1 MQIADYEST
10 AFAGKNP
17 VGAVRENKDRL
28 KTLLEREGHLRTFW
42 FVYTETEDGEH
53 YSPRHRHNFDQI
65 RIGLAGVSHY
75 GKHVLRERMIGY
87 FPEGTFYGPHTL
99 HELPSRLATLQ
110 VDGSSRA
117 GYLPYRFIEAATH
130 EMKTVGAFRKGVYYP
145 NEGKAMEAFQAA
157 WERATGRPADFPK
170 PRFDEPILMH
180 LDAFPW
186 SPAHAGVARKEVGAF
201 GVDAPSIAMTHLDRG
216 AAHAFAATDRTV
228 IHFLLD
234 GEGTTRGRN
243 LSRYSAFAL
252 EPGETLELRGESA
265 ATEII
270 EIVLPNLAPTN
281 PAHTNETTGKALVT
295 T

>member
-53 YSPRHRHNFDQI
+53 FSPRHRHNFDQI
-65 RIGLAGVSHY
+65 RIGLSGVSHY

-110 VDGSSRA
+110 LDGPSRA

-130 EMKTVGAFRKGVYYP
+130 EMKALGEFRKGVYYP
-145 NEGKAMEAFQAA
+145 TDGKAMEAFQAA
-157 WERATGRPADFPK
+157 WERASGRAAEFPK

-186 SPAHAGVARKEVGAF
+186 EPSNDGIALKDVGAF
-201 GVDAPSIAMTHLDRG
+201 GAGAPSIAMTRLDRG
-216 AAHAFAATDRTV
+216 AVHQFAATDRTV

-234 GEGTTRGRN
+234 GEATTDGRS
-243 LSRYSAFAL
+243 LTCHSAFAL
-252 EPGETLELRGESA
+252 EPGETLELYGESA
-265 ATEII
+265 TVEII
-270 EIVLPNLAPTN
+270 EIALPVA
-281 PAHTNETTGKALVT
+281 G
-295 T
+295 